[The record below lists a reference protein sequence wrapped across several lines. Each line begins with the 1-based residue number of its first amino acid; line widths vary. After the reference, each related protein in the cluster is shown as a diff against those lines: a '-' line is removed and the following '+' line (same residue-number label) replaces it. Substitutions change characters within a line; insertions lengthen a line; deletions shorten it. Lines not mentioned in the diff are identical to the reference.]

1 LDARHH
7 FLKDALD
14 ERKAQDRFRE
24 LRTVPHG
31 NNVLN
36 FCSNDYLNLAGHPA
50 LKSAALH
57 YTGMYGTGSTASRL
71 ISGNHNWHEQLEF
84 RLAGFFGYE
93 AALLFNSGFQA
104 NISIIQAL
112 ANRDT
117 VLLYDRL
124 NHNSLI
130 QGARL
135 SGAKL
140 LRYNH
145 CDAGHLK
152 ELLLRQHVQTAP
164 RRIIVSESV
173 FSMNGD
179 RAPVDS
185 LIQLANEY
193 NALLMIDEAHAI
205 GITGSE
211 GQGLAG
217 RMDGIDIY
225 LATFGKAAGGFGA
238 FVCCSRMMR
247 DFLINFA
254 SGFIYTT
261 ALPPAVI
268 AAARAALELFPQ
280 LHAEREHV
288 SNCSAL
294 LIAGLKKIGIDTLAS
309 DTHII
314 PVVTGDEQRTLAL
327 SEALRDQGIY
337 VVAIRPPTV
346 PDGKCRLRISLTAA
360 HTLSDISR
368 LITAIENWYNEN
380 Q

>member
-1 LDARHH
+1 LDARYH

-14 ERKAQDRFRE
+14 ERIAQDRFRK
-24 LRTVPHG
+24 LRTVPQED
-31 NNVLN
+31 NVLN

-50 LKSAALH
+50 LKSAAID
-57 YTGMYGTGSTASRL
+57 YTGMYGTGSKASRL
-71 ISGNHNWHEQLEF
+71 ISGNHNWHEQLELH
-84 RLAGFFGYE
+84 LAGFFGYE
-93 AALLFNSGFQA
+93 ASLLFNSGFQA
-104 NISIIQAL
+104 NISIIQAV

-117 VLLYDRL
+117 VLLFDRL

-135 SGAKL
+135 SGARL
-140 LRYNH
+140 LRYHH

-152 ELLLRQHVQTAP
+152 ELLHRQDVQAAP

-173 FSMNGD
+173 FSMDGD

-185 LIQLANEY
+185 LIHLAREY
-193 NALLMIDEAHAI
+193 DALLMIDEAHAI

-217 RMDGIDIY
+217 RRDGIDLY

-247 DFLINFA
+247 NYLINFA

-261 ALPPAVI
+261 ALPPAVT
-268 AAARAALELFPQ
+268 AAAQAALELFP
-280 LHAEREHV
+280 LLSAVREHV
-288 SNCSAL
+288 SDCSAM
-294 LIAGLKKIGIDTLAS
+294 LIAGLKKAGIDTMAS
-309 DTHII
+309 DTHIV
-314 PVVTGDEQRTLAL
+314 PVVTGDEHRTLAL
-327 SEALRDQGIY
+327 TDALRVQGIH

-360 HTLSDISR
+360 HTRDDISR

>member
-1 LDARHH
+1 MDARHH

-14 ERKAQDRFRE
+14 ERRELGRFRE
-24 LRTVPHG
+24 LRTVPARG
-31 NNVLN
+31 DILN
-36 FCSNDYLNLAGHPA
+36 FSSNDYLSLASHPA
-50 LKSAALH
+50 LRSAAIS
-57 YTGMYGTGSTASRL
+57 YTEMYGTGSTASRL
-71 ISGNHNWHEQLEF
+71 ISGNYGWHEQLET
-84 RLAGFFGYE
+84 RLAGFFGHE
-93 AALLFNSGFQA
+93 AALLFNSGYQA

-145 CDAGHLK
+145 CDTGHLQ
-152 ELLLRQHVQTAP
+152 ELLAREDVRSAP

-173 FSMNGD
+173 FSMDGD

-185 LIQLANEY
+185 LINLARENS
-193 NALLMIDEAHAI
+193 ALLMIDEAHAI
-205 GITGSE
+205 GIAGDE

-217 RMDGIDIY
+217 RRDGIDIY

-238 FVCCSRMMR
+238 FVCCSRLMR
-247 DFLINFA
+247 DYLINFA

-261 ALPPAVI
+261 ALPPAVTG
-268 AAARAALELFPQ
+268 AAAAALDLFPQ
-280 LHAEREHV
+280 LSAEREHV
-288 SNCSAL
+288 RNCSEQ
-294 LIAGLKKIGIDTLAS
+294 LIAGLNKAGIDTLAS
-309 DTHII
+309 DSHIV
-314 PVVTGDEQRTLAL
+314 PVMVGDEQVTLAL
-327 SEALRDQGIY
+327 SDALRVQGMH

-346 PDGKCRLRISLTAA
+346 SEGKCRLRISLTANHSA
-360 HTLSDISR
+360 GDISR
-368 LITAIENWYNEN
+368 LINAIENWFHEN

>member
-1 LDARHH
+1 M
-7 FLKDALD
+7 KDALD
-14 ERKAQDRFRE
+14 ERKARDQFRE
-24 LRTVPHG
+24 LRTVPQG

-36 FCSNDYLNLAGHPA
+36 FCSNDYLNLADHPA

-57 YTGMYGTGSTASRL
+57 YLGMYGTGSTASRL
-71 ISGNHNWHEQLEF
+71 ISGNHKWHEQLES

-140 LRYNH
+140 LRYHH
-145 CDAGHLK
+145 CDAGHLR
-152 ELLLRQHVQTAP
+152 ELLHRQDVQAAP

-173 FSMNGD
+173 FSMDGD
-179 RAPVDS
+179 RAPVDA
-185 LIQLANEY
+185 LIQLAREY

-205 GITGSE
+205 GITGSA

-217 RMDGIDIY
+217 RRDGIDIY
-225 LATFGKAAGGFGA
+225 LGTFGKAAGGFGA
-238 FVCCSRMMR
+238 FVCCSRLMR
-247 DFLINFA
+247 DYLVNFA

-261 ALPPAVI
+261 ALPPAVT
-268 AAARAALELFPQ
+268 AAAQAALELFPQ

-288 SNCSAL
+288 SDCSAM
-294 LIAGLKKIGIDTLAS
+294 LIAGLKKAGIDTMAS
-309 DTHII
+309 DTHIV
-314 PVVTGDEQRTLAL
+314 PVVTGDEQTTLNMT
-327 SEALRDQGIY
+327 EALRDQGIY

-360 HTLSDISR
+360 HTSDDILR

>member
-1 LDARHH
+1 M
-7 FLKDALD
+7 KEALD
-14 ERKAQDRFRE
+14 ERKAQNRFRE
-24 LRTVPHG
+24 LRTVPRSS
-31 NNVLN
+31 NVLN
-36 FCSNDYLNLAGHPA
+36 FCSNDYLNLAAHPS
-50 LKSAALH
+50 LKSAAIH
-57 YTGMYGTGSTASRL
+57 YADKYGTGSTASRL
-71 ISGNHNWHEQLEF
+71 ISGNHSWHEQLES
-84 RLAGFFGYE
+84 RLADFFGYE

-140 LRYNH
+140 LRFNH
-145 CDAGHLK
+145 CDTGHLRQ
-152 ELLLRQHVQTAP
+152 LLLRQDVQAAP

-173 FSMNGD
+173 FSMDGD
-179 RAPVDS
+179 RAPIDS
-185 LIQLANEY
+185 LIQLAREY

-217 RMDGIDIY
+217 RRDGIDIY

-247 DFLINFA
+247 DYLINFA

-261 ALPPAVI
+261 ALPPAVT
-268 AAARAALELFPQ
+268 AAARAAIELFPQ
-280 LHAEREHV
+280 LNAEREQV
-288 SNCSAL
+288 SKCSEL

-309 DTHII
+309 DTHIV
-314 PVVTGDEQRTLAL
+314 PVMTGDEQRTLAL
-327 SEALRDQGIY
+327 TEALRDQGIY

-346 PDGKCRLRISLTAA
+346 PDGKCRLRISLTAS
-360 HTLSDISR
+360 HTSGDISR